1 MRQAF
6 LGVRPTTDAPR
17 FPKGY
22 VEFCLALF
30 GSMSCLFN
38 SVREGTRVLSYRT
51 TGASLMVA
59 RVALAMCGALL
70 AVLLFPAGA
79 AATPSLQPV
88 GTFDSP
94 VYVAAAP
101 GDTHRLFVVERAG
114 RVRIVKD
121 GVVLSTP
128 FLDISS
134 RIDTSRSGGLLSIAF
149 PPNYS
154 STGRFYGYYTDST
167 GIRVAEFRRSSK
179 PDRAQAGSPRILLT
193 QPRPTGDHFGGQL
206 QFGPDGLLYI
216 AIGDGQDASTD
227 AQGAGVDAQ
236 NLGSWWGKILR
247 INPLASKGSAYQVP
261 ATNPFVGTPGA
272 KPEIWAYGLRNPWR
286 FSFDRLTGDLAIGDV
301 GQSKVDEVD
310 FAPNANGLGRGANYG
325 WNCLEGTQLFAPA
338 NCTPVNPVPPV
349 LEKQHPA
356 TAVGGWCSYSIT
368 GGYVVRDPSLPS
380 LNGRYLYGDFCT
392 GEVRSVH
399 LATPSDDA
407 AATDISLPTLTLGS
421 FGEDVSG
428 HVYVVSLA
436 GAVFRVVEST

>member
-1 MRQAF
+1 MSW
-6 LGVRPTTDAPR
+6 
-17 FPKGY
+17 
-22 VEFCLALF
+22 LF
-30 GSMSCLFN
+30 I
-38 SVREGTRVLSYRT
+38 SVRERTRPGSSST
-51 TGASLMVA
+51 SPASLIVS
-59 RVALAMCGALL
+59 ALCSALL
-70 AVLLFPAGA
+70 AVLLFPAA
-79 AATPSLQPV
+79 ATATPSLQPL

-94 VYVAAAP
+94 VYVTAAP

-167 GIRVAEFRRSSK
+167 GIRVAEFRRSK
-179 PDRAQAGSPRILLT
+179 PDRAQSGSPRILLT

-216 AIGDGQDASTD
+216 SIGDGQDAASD
-227 AQGAGVDAQ
+227 AQGAAVDAQ

-247 INPLASKGSAYQVP
+247 INPLNSKSSPYRVP
-261 ATNPFVGTPGA
+261 ADNPFVGTPGA
-272 KPEIWAYGLRNPWR
+272 RPEIWAYGLRNPWR
-286 FSFDRLTGDLAIGDV
+286 FSFDRQTGDLAIGDV

-310 FAPNANGLGRGANYG
+310 FAPNGASGPGRGANYG

-368 GGYVVRDPSLPS
+368 GGYIVRDPSLPS

-392 GEVRSVH
+392 GEVRSAQ
-399 LATPSDDA
+399 LATPNATGDA
-407 AATDISLPTLTLGS
+407 TTGISLPTISLSS
-421 FGEDVSG
+421 FGEDASG

-436 GAVFRVVEST
+436 GTVYRVAEAG

>member
-1 MRQAF
+1 
-6 LGVRPTTDAPR
+6 V
-17 FPKGY
+17 
-22 VEFCLALF
+22 
-30 GSMSCLFN
+30 
-38 SVREGTRVLSYRT
+38 SYST
-51 TGASLMVA
+51 SAASLIVSRA
-59 RVALAMCGALL
+59 VLAMCGAIL
-70 AVLLFPAGA
+70 AVLLIPAGA
-79 AATPSLQPV
+79 AANPSLQPV
-88 GTFDSP
+88 GSFASP
-94 VYVAAAP
+94 VYVTAAP

-179 PDRAQAGSPRILLT
+179 PDRAQAGSPRVLLT

-216 AIGDGQDASTD
+216 AIGDGQDAATD
-227 AQGAGVDAQ
+227 AEGAAVDAQ
-236 NLGSWWGKILR
+236 NLGSWWGKLLR
-247 INPLASKGSAYQVP
+247 INPLASKRSAYQVP
-261 ATNPFVGTPGA
+261 ADNPFAGTPGA

-286 FSFDRLTGDLAIGDV
+286 FSFDRLTGDLAIADV
-301 GQSKVDEVD
+301 GQSQVDEVD
-310 FAPNANGLGRGANYG
+310 WTPNANNRGRGANFG
-325 WNCLEGTQLFAPA
+325 WNCLEGTQPFESAPA
-338 NCTPVNPVPPV
+338 SCPINWPVNPVPPV

-356 TAVGGWCSYSIT
+356 TLVDGWCSYSIT

-392 GEVRSVH
+392 GELRSAQ
-399 LATPSDDA
+399 LATPNATSDV
-407 AATDISLPTLTLGS
+407 ATGISLPTTSLAS
-421 FGEDVSG
+421 FGEDASG

-436 GAVFRVVEST
+436 GAVYRVAEAS